1 MAKTIA
7 GQFDAYLHTAQ
18 VLESTFRNGYLAGVY
33 VENYTV
39 DFMGHE
45 VPNITQYSE
54 SLINDTKLV
63 DSFTRDTGAIATL
76 FAPLGDDF
84 IRVSTSLKDP
94 QGKRAVGTNSWT
106 QPSWLPT
113 LKERKTLLRT
123 NQTIWRTLHYLLR
136 TNQRR

>member
-1 MAKTIA
+1 MLERYRNQSVGFQLKLVITLCLFIAFSSIAALVYRNASDVLLESTLKEHQSKVESMAKTIA
-7 GQFDAYLHTAQ
+7 GQFDAYLHTAK

-76 FAPLGDDF
+76 FAP
-84 IRVSTSLKDP
+84 
-94 QGKRAVGTNSWT
+94 
-106 QPSWLPT
+106 
-113 LKERKTLLRT
+113 
-123 NQTIWRTLHYLLR
+123 
-136 TNQRR
+136 